1 MKLKTAYAFVAAICT
16 VALGNAA
23 YLTSRA
29 FEIKNGGGFD
39 SFCDINS
46 SVSCTNVLAHPLAQ
60 VFGVP
65 FPMIA
70 LFVYPVLLVLAI
82 LGYAKDKAVFFKP
95 LAVLAAMGTAF
106 NGFII
111 YRETV
116 YIKSYCI
123 LCLFCTLII
132 VTVFAVSMTQNVKA
146 CKAAK
151 AAKKA

>member
-1 MKLKTAYAFVAAICT
+1 MKLKSAYSFVISICS
-16 VALGNAA
+16 VALANAA
-23 YLTSRA
+23 YLTHKA
-29 FEIKNGGGFD
+29 VDIKNGGGFD

-46 SVSCTNVLAHPLAQ
+46 NISCTNVLAHPLAQ
-60 VFGVP
+60 VFGIP

-70 LFVYPVLLVLAI
+70 LFVYPVLLALAVV
-82 LGYAKDKAVFFKP
+82 GRSKNDAFFFKP

-111 YRETV
+111 YREAFF
-116 YIKSYCI
+116 IKSFCI

-132 VTVFAVSMTQNVKA
+132 VTVLAVSMTENVKA
-146 CKAAK
+146 CRAAK

>member
-1 MKLKTAYAFVAAICT
+1 MKLKTAYAFVASICT
-16 VALGNAA
+16 IALANAA
-23 YLTSRA
+23 YLTNRA

-70 LFVYPVLLVLAI
+70 LFVYPVLLAI
-82 LGYAKDKAVFFKP
+82 ALVGYAKEKAVFFKP
-95 LAVLAAMGTAF
+95 LAILAAMGTAF

-111 YRETV
+111 YREAV

-132 VTVFAVSMTQNVKA
+132 VTVFAVSMAQNVKA

>member
-1 MKLKTAYAFVAAICT
+1 MKLKTAYAFVATICA
-16 VALGNAA
+16 VALANAA
-23 YLTSRA
+23 YLTKRA
-29 FEIKNGGGFD
+29 IEIKNGGGFD

-70 LFVYPVLLVLAI
+70 LFVYPVLLALAV
-82 LGYAKDKAVFFKP
+82 LGYAKDKAFFFKP
-95 LAVLAAMGTAF
+95 IAVLAAMGTAF

-132 VTVFAVSMTQNVKA
+132 VTVFAVSMTENVKA

>member
-1 MKLKTAYAFVAAICT
+1 M
-16 VALGNAA
+16 
-23 YLTSRA
+23 
-29 FEIKNGGGFD
+29 
-39 SFCDINS
+39 
-46 SVSCTNVLAHPLAQ
+46 LAHPLAQ

-70 LFVYPVLLVLAI
+70 LFVYPVLLTLAI
-82 LGYAKDKAVFFKP
+82 LGYAKEKAVFFKP
-95 LAVLAAMGTAF
+95 LAVLAAMGTMF
-106 NGFII
+106 NAFII

-132 VTVFAVSMTQNVKA
+132 VTIFAVSMMQNVKA

-151 AAKKA
+151 SGKKA